1 MPASLTATSAPE
13 DRPLA
18 QAKAA
23 DGTRLYYESQGSGPP
38 IVFVHELAGTC
49 HSFDLQVA
57 ALKDRYRCIA
67 FNARGYPPSDVPASA
82 ESYSQDIAAEDI
94 GAVLDAA
101 GERDAHVMGV
111 SMGSA
116 AALQFALAHPQR
128 VRSAILCSIGS
139 GSDAKPDEYVANME
153 AMAARV
159 EKNGMDQIRQNFTAS
174 PARQKLKEKSPAEYR
189 KFLADLERF
198 SVQGLANTMRC
209 VQKRGPPLYA
219 HKDKIAA
226 MRIPALVVLGGI
238 DQGCEKPSQFLAA
251 TLPGA
256 RLEILPNTGHGVNVE
271 EPDRVNRLVA
281 EFVAAVEARR

>member
-1 MPASLTATSAPE
+1 MP
-13 DRPLA
+13 

-23 DGTRLYYESQGSGPP
+23 DGTSLYYESHGSGPA
-38 IVFVHELAGTC
+38 IIFVHELAGTC

-57 ALKDRYRCIA
+57 ALKGSYRCIT
-67 FNARGYPPSDVPASA
+67 FNARGYPPSDVPSA
-82 ESYSQDIAAEDI
+82 VDSYSQDIAAEDI
-94 GAVLDAA
+94 STVLDAA
-101 GERDAHVMGV
+101 GEKDAHVMGV

-116 AALQFALAHPQR
+116 AALQFAIAHPNR

-174 PARQKLKEKSPAEYR
+174 LARQKLKDKSPAEYQ

-198 SVQGLANTMRC
+198 SVQGLTITMRG
-209 VQKRGPPLYA
+209 VQKRRPPLYA

-226 MRIPALVVLGGI
+226 LRVPALVVLGGI
-238 DQGCEKPSQFLAA
+238 DQGCEKPSHFLAE

-256 RLEILPNTGHGVNVE
+256 RLEILPNTGHGVNIE
-271 EPDRVNRLVA
+271 EPDRVNRMVA
-281 EFVAAVEARR
+281 EFVGAVEAKR

>member
-1 MPASLTATSAPE
+1 MP
-13 DRPLA
+13 

-23 DGTRLYYESQGSGPP
+23 DGTSLYYESHGSGPA
-38 IVFVHELAGTC
+38 IIFVHELAGTC

-57 ALKDRYRCIA
+57 ALKGSYRCIT
-67 FNARGYPPSDVPASA
+67 FNARGYPPSDVPSA
-82 ESYSQDIAAEDI
+82 VDSYSQDIAAEDI
-94 GAVLDAA
+94 GTVLDAA
-101 GERDAHVMGV
+101 GEKDAHVMGV

-116 AALQFALAHPQR
+116 AALQFAIAHPNR

-174 PARQKLKEKSPAEYR
+174 LARQKLKDKSPAEYQ

-198 SVQGLANTMRC
+198 SVQGLTNTMRG
-209 VQKRGPPLYA
+209 VQKRRPPLYA

-226 MRIPALVVLGGI
+226 LRVPALVVLGGI
-238 DQGCEKPSQFLAA
+238 DQGCEKPSHFLAE

-256 RLEILPNTGHGVNVE
+256 RLEILPNTGHGVNIE
-271 EPDRVNRLVA
+271 EPDRVNRMVG
-281 EFVAAVEARR
+281 EFVGAVEAKRR